1 MPPFAV
7 TVISRPRRPYELFVA
22 LFTRIV
28 TVFLLVYGFEL
39 VLWFSRIIQSNSMEG
54 ESKGFTAYF
63 EDNNLPSLQV
73 SRSNSPTMDTEL
85 FRVISPL
92 HTQPKNTASETELP
106 NSVKVQGF
114 SEYGRKIDGP

>member
-1 MPPFAV
+1 M
-7 TVISRPRRPYELFVA
+7 
-22 LFTRIV
+22 
-28 TVFLLVYGFEL
+28 FLLLYGFEL
-39 VLWFSRIIQSNSMEG
+39 VLRFSRITTVMEG
-54 ESKGFTAYF
+54 KSKGFTAYF
-63 EDNNLPSLQV
+63 EEDNLPSLQV
-73 SRSNSPTMDTEL
+73 TRSNSPTMDTEL